1 MFGHCGVLSVAQF
14 ICLLWNCGSV
24 ASVYC
29 WNWYFISCSIFMKV
43 DGLWDHDSLFYQLL
57 TSYEDGGSVGSLF
70 RILSV
75 APFSWK
81 KCCNVGFT
89 NSLMCIGNW
98 GFMGLSPFD
107 LTVNAWHFRWAV
119 GEPIF
124 WRRTFWLCPSH
135 PGTRTSLKFSLLW
148 REEFLQF
155 SASWLLIV
163 CLTLQGPLTWHIA
176 PGASS
181 HGVVL
186 VNPFTFLSTLEYY
199 LVLVHLDLHLE

>member
-1 MFGHCGVLSVAQF
+1 MVCGITILRS
-14 ICLLWNCGSV
+14 ICFSLHTKMVVFWDPLIDS
-24 ASVYC
+24 
-29 WNWYFISCSIFMKV
+29 ISCSIFMKKMLQC
-43 DGLWDHDSLFYQLL
+43 GFHQ
-57 TSYEDGGSVGSLF
+57 
-70 RILSV
+70 
-75 APFSWK
+75 FS
-81 KCCNVGFT
+81 NVIRKLRFCGVK
-89 NSLMCIGNW
+89 S
-98 GFMGLSPFD
+98 FD

-135 PGTRTSLKFSLLW
+135 PGIRTSLKFSLRW